1 MVWEVYGMGGIQGSM
16 VWEVYGMGGIWYG
29 RYTGE
34 VCRIWYGSMV
44 WEVYGMGGIQGKYV
58 GYGMGVWYG
67 RYTGEVCR
75 SYAITLK
82 ISYVICN
89 YTKMSYMI
97 ILKNIICHMSSL

>member
-1 MVWEVYGMGGIQGSM
+1 MVWEVYRG
-16 VWEVYGMGGIWYG
+16 VWYG
-29 RYTGE
+29 RY
-34 VCRIWYGSMV
+34 MV

-89 YTKMSYMI
+89 YTKISYVICNYTKMSYMI